1 MDEQDKGGSAVQNLP
16 AIAGD
21 PASIPGS
28 GVGPLEEEMAAHSTI
43 LAWEISED
51 RGPWWVIVYR
61 VAKSRSQLSTHA

>member
-43 LAWEISED
+43 LAWEIS
-51 RGPWWVIVYR
+51 
-61 VAKSRSQLSTHA
+61 